1 MIKVAIVE
9 DDAKVR
15 ESLTFLISGSSGFS
29 CIGAYSNAE
38 VAMKELPQNWPDVVL
53 MDINLPKMSG
63 IECAT
68 KLKATRPMLQII
80 MLTSY
85 DDNEWIFNSLKAGA
99 SGYLSK
105 QSQPAEILEA
115 IVDVRGGG
123 SPMSSFIA
131 RKVVQFFQRPAQN
144 GTENLT
150 HREFEILDLLS
161 KGYQHKEIADQLSIA
176 PGTTRNHLQ
185 NIYNKLHVRS
195 RTEAVLKY
203 MGIGKRDASEI

>member
-1 MIKVAIVE
+1 MLVKVAIVE

-15 ESLTFLISGSSGFS
+15 ESLSFLINGTSGFS

-38 VAMKELPQNWPDVVL
+38 VAIKELPRNWPDVLL

-63 IECAT
+63 IECTT
-68 KLKATRPMLQII
+68 KLKALQPGLQII

-105 QSQPAEILEA
+105 QSQPAELLEA
-115 IVDVRGGG
+115 IRDVRSGG

-131 RKVVQFFQRPAQN
+131 RKVVQYFQKPAQD
-144 GTENLT
+144 GMENLT

-161 KGYQHKEIADQLSIA
+161 KGYQHKEIADKLSIS

-195 RTEAVLKY
+195 RTEAVLKFL
-203 MGIGKRDASEI
+203 GAKPTEGR

>member
-1 MIKVAIVE
+1 MIIKVAIVE

-15 ESLTFLISGSSGFS
+15 EGLSFLINGTSGFS
-29 CIGAYSNAE
+29 CAGTYSNAE
-38 VAMKELPQNWPDVVL
+38 VAIKELPQDWPDVLL

-63 IECAT
+63 IECST
-68 KLKATRPMLQII
+68 KLKALRPGLQII

-105 QSQPAEILEA
+105 QSQPTEILEA
-115 IVDVRGGG
+115 IRDVRSGG

-131 RKVVQFFQRPAQN
+131 RKVVQYFQKPCQD
-144 GTENLT
+144 GMENLT

-161 KGYQHKEIADQLSIA
+161 KGYQHKEIADKLSIS

-195 RTEAVLKY
+195 RTEAVLKFL
-203 MGIGKRDASEI
+203 GAKGQDGR